1 MYHSDLIIRDMQAG
15 KLMALQLE
23 KALSGVKV
31 QVLEQAD
38 KIGDGA
44 TRLLYYL
51 SCYTDNYQDI
61 CAKLKVEDIRFFDGL
76 QQLIKDRNIILEM
89 FKVYIELLFENK
101 TPQQLEYI
109 KRLLMK
115 ANVYISTS
123 TLTNQAFALGITMAI
138 CLGFNVS
145 MHIRSR
151 VGSVSGAAAG
161 GLGIYG
167 IIQDAADSAQRLQM
181 MSSVYYQA
189 LYLRNLEMMYF
200 LIEPIFI
207 KSSAFKTN
215 ILSDDDVAKTI
226 INMVK

>member
-1 MYHSDLIIRDMQAG
+1 MYHSDLIIRDMQAD